1 MAREYYDKMK
11 ENADKKKREDLSSGD
26 CADVS
31 FHSFHYLQELLQEI
45 RAVAYGGV
53 DDLDDIIYVTKL
65 FRDDII
71 IDYLDKN
78 QITSIA
84 KYMNVLT
91 LGGDE
96 MTRVGLRTRIRSI
109 IKEDR
114 QLYFEVIILYS
125 LLCIQGLDQLT
136 RNELAECCEK
146 RGMTSDGLLKADYLD
161 LMNDWLQ
168 LSVLKRVPTM

>member
-1 MAREYYDKMK
+1 M
-11 ENADKKKREDLSSGD
+11 
-26 CADVS
+26 
-31 FHSFHYLQELLQEI
+31 QEI

-114 QLYFEVIILYS
+114 QLYF
-125 LLCIQGLDQLT
+125 
-136 RNELAECCEK
+136 
-146 RGMTSDGLLKADYLD
+146 
-161 LMNDWLQ
+161 
-168 LSVLKRVPTM
+168 

>member
-1 MAREYYDKMK
+1 M
-11 ENADKKKREDLSSGD
+11 
-26 CADVS
+26 
-31 FHSFHYLQELLQEI
+31 
-45 RAVAYGGV
+45 AYGGV
-53 DDLDDIIYVTKL
+53 EDIDDVIYVTKY

-71 IDYLDKN
+71 VDYLDKT

-96 MTRVGLRTRIRSI
+96 MTRVGLRTKIRSI

-114 QLYFEVIILYS
+114 QLYFEVRVEEGADRK
-125 LLCIQGLDQLT
+125 GLDHLT
-136 RNELAECCEK
+136 RNELAECCEN
-146 RGMTSDGLLKADYLD
+146 RGMTSDGLLKAEYLD

-168 LSVLKRVPTM
+168 LSVVKRVPTTYGIEIAIQKQIVIDVKYAVCVV

>member
-1 MAREYYDKMK
+1 MP
-11 ENADKKKREDLSSGD
+11 
-26 CADVS
+26 
-31 FHSFHYLQELLQEI
+31 EI
-45 RAVAYGGV
+45 LDVAYGGV

-71 IDYLDKN
+71 IHYLEKN

-114 QLYFEVIILYS
+114 QLYFEVI
-125 LLCIQGLDQLT
+125 LL
-136 RNELAECCEK
+136 
-146 RGMTSDGLLKADYLD
+146 S
-161 LMNDWLQ
+161 
-168 LSVLKRVPTM
+168 SF

>member
-1 MAREYYDKMK
+1 M
-11 ENADKKKREDLSSGD
+11 
-26 CADVS
+26 
-31 FHSFHYLQELLQEI
+31 QEI

-114 QLYFEVIILYS
+114 QLYFEVI
-125 LLCIQGLDQLT
+125 LL
-136 RNELAECCEK
+136 
-146 RGMTSDGLLKADYLD
+146 S
-161 LMNDWLQ
+161 
-168 LSVLKRVPTM
+168 SF

>member
-1 MAREYYDKMK
+1 MIISMQTQ
-11 ENADKKKREDLSSGD
+11 
-26 CADVS
+26 
-31 FHSFHYLQELLQEI
+31 QELLQEI

-114 QLYFEVIILYS
+114 QLYFEVI
-125 LLCIQGLDQLT
+125 LL
-136 RNELAECCEK
+136 
-146 RGMTSDGLLKADYLD
+146 S
-161 LMNDWLQ
+161 
-168 LSVLKRVPTM
+168 SF

>member
-26 CADVS
+26 CADVGI
-31 FHSFHYLQELLQEI
+31 HSFNYLQELLQEI

-114 QLYFEVIILYS
+114 QLYFEVILLSS
-125 LLCIQGLDQLT
+125 L
-136 RNELAECCEK
+136 
-146 RGMTSDGLLKADYLD
+146 
-161 LMNDWLQ
+161 
-168 LSVLKRVPTM
+168 

>member
-114 QLYFEVIILYS
+114 QLYFEVI
-125 LLCIQGLDQLT
+125 LL
-136 RNELAECCEK
+136 
-146 RGMTSDGLLKADYLD
+146 
-161 LMNDWLQ
+161 
-168 LSVLKRVPTM
+168 